1 MADSTWANARY
12 MLDICSAL
20 LQTLTVFVCL
30 FGQLKSSPLHSFAKQ
45 RLKAFVH
52 LTRSPSEL
60 CKTKRVACRQLQQPS
75 LQRFLLLPGGLRGSW
90 LKTCEASLP
99 GTRIPLETAKMASM
113 TLMFL
118 TEFWILWPPF
128 RFHGPPMLPGLQWWC
143 QETRL
148 CPTSMHTVL
157 WISTFH
163 QCLLDSRWLI
173 GICGCPFFIYFVPQ
187 AGFLTSL
194 RFLHG
199 VKRQRAPWHISS
211 TQQCW
216 RPWRRITTSLWRIPL
231 CGRCHSR

>member
-1 MADSTWANARY
+1 MPDTCWIFAQLFSR
-12 MLDICSAL
+12 L
-20 LQTLTVFVCL
+20 LLSLFVCL
-30 FGQLKSSPLHSFAKQ
+30 ASWNPARCTPLPSRGWRPLCTWRGALLNFVKQ
-45 RLKAFVH
+45 
-52 LTRSPSEL
+52 SEL
-60 CKTKRVACRQLQQPS
+60 LAGNCNSHPC
-75 LQRFLLLPGGLRGSW
+75 GGFSSFRGSW

-99 GTRIPLETAKMASM
+99 GTRHFCGFGRDASM

-148 CPTSMHTVL
+148 CPTSMYTVL
-157 WISTFH
+157 WISTFL

-173 GICGCPFFIYFVPQ
+173 GICGCPFFISFVPQ